1 MKLRKL
7 FALLFIILAL
17 VLGVLFFLEIDFPID
32 LQGYFDSEYYGQF
45 GPLAICI
52 ELLIAG
58 FYLFVKHTKA
68 NFALALFG
76 FTAIL
81 DPIFNLVGLF
91 TSLVPVY
98 AMILFVV
105 AALVSLWLAFTNT
118 FQLGRI
124 SFIGALLSFAMGTA
138 IELFFNY
145 LV

>member
-1 MKLRKL
+1 MSIRKL
-7 FALLFIILAL
+7 IATLFISLAGTM
-17 VLGVLFFLEIDFPID
+17 GVLFFLEIDFPVD
-32 LQGYFDSEYYGQF
+32 LQGYFDSEYYSQF

-124 SFIGALLSFAMGTA
+124 SFLGALLSFAIGTA

>member
-1 MKLRKL
+1 M
-7 FALLFIILAL
+7 
-17 VLGVLFFLEIDFPID
+17 LGVIFFLDISFPME
-32 LQGYFDSEYYGQF
+32 LTGYFKSEYYSQF

-52 ELLIAG
+52 ELFIAG
-58 FYLFVKHTKA
+58 IYLFIKHPKA

-91 TSLVPVY
+91 TSLVPLY
-98 AMILFVV
+98 AMILLV
-105 AALVSLWLAFTNT
+105 ATALVSLWLAFTNA

-124 SFIGALLSFAMGTA
+124 SIIGALASLAMGTA

-145 LV
+145 I